1 MRRNFT
7 FVAVLIIVTASI
19 AGGLRTQSARR
30 RSASSNANLTA
41 SSPAEKYEADKIE
54 NDYREA
60 ISTVEEKYAGEVD
73 YEKATQA
80 AIQGMLFTLDPH
92 SVYFSSA
99 DFKKLKEDQ
108 ASSFYGIG
116 VQIVRHDDGVY
127 IQSVVE
133 GTPAARAGL
142 RYGDRIVEVD
152 GKDARDWSS
161 DEVSKHVRG
170 DRTKAVEVKV
180 ERAGEEAAIN
190 FKIVRDAVPLPSIRN
205 AFMISPGTGYVGLI
219 GGFQHT
225 SDDELREKIASLKQD
240 GMRQMVLDLRN
251 NPGGLLDQAI
261 DVASEFLPRDQVIVS
276 VKGRNEYRDPAI
288 YKSNGSDPEDL
299 PLVVL
304 INRNTASA
312 SEIVAGAIQDHGRGL
327 VVGETS
333 FGKGLVQHIFQLPF
347 NTGLTLTTARYYTPY
362 GRSLQRDYSSG
373 SLYDYYVRHDQDD
386 NQQTIQPGQPSP
398 NEPAPS
404 RSTNAPAFR
413 TAAGRV
419 FYGGGG
425 ITPDI
430 EARALSASVVRGRI
444 MEAAFYFTREL
455 AAGTIA
461 GLESYRIDKVAYNR
475 DPKTADYPVNDRVL
489 EAFRAYL
496 RKDASRHLAV
506 AQVDAELDFVK
517 LRLREE
523 ITTAAFGADAGQ
535 RVLLESDPQ
544 ALRAIGVLPDAKRL
558 AEAVRN
564 GTPISRNSTPWRG
577 LSTFPLAPMIEEQD
591 EILVELV
598 AWKLMW
604 RCFWLRSPT
613 KVCTPSTTVAPHE
626 YSSTNF
632 A

>member
-1 MRRNFT
+1 MRRSFT
-7 FVAVLIIVTASI
+7 FLAVLVIVTATI
-19 AGGLRTQSARR
+19 AGGLSAKSARR
-30 RSASSNANLTA
+30 RSASVNAKNAAT
-41 SSPAEKYEADKIE
+41 SPADKYEADRIE

-60 ISTVEEKYAGEVD
+60 IAVVEEHYVNDVD

-92 SVYFSSA
+92 SVYFPA
-99 DFKKLKEDQ
+99 VEFKKLREDQ

-116 VQIVRHDDGVY
+116 VQIQRHDDGVY

-133 GTPAARAGL
+133 STPASRAGL
-142 RYGDRIVEVD
+142 RAGDRVVEVD

-161 DEVSKHVRG
+161 DQVSKNVRG
-170 DRTKAVEVKV
+170 TRGESVMLKV
-180 ERAGEEAAIN
+180 ERAGQEAAQN

-205 AFMISPGTGYVGLI
+205 AFMLSPATGYIGLV

-225 SDDELREKIASLKQD
+225 TDDELRDAISGLKKD
-240 GMRQMVLDLRN
+240 GMRQLVLDLRN

-261 DVASEFLPRDQVIVS
+261 DVASEFLPRQEVIVS
-276 VKGRNEYRDPAI
+276 VKGRSEYHDPVI

-327 VVGETS
+327 IVGETS
-333 FGKGLVQHIFQLPF
+333 FGKGLVQHVFQIVPF
-347 NTGLTLTTARYYTPY
+347 NVGLTLTTARYYTPY

-373 SLYDYYVRHDQDD
+373 SLYDYYVRHDQND
-386 NQQTIQPGQPSP
+386 NQQPTQPGQPSP
-398 NEPAPS
+398 TETGPA

-430 EARALSASVVRGRI
+430 EARALSASALRGRI
-444 MEAAFYFTREL
+444 IEAAFYFTRQL
-455 AAGTIA
+455 TAGTVE
-461 GLESYRIDKVAYNR
+461 GLDSYRVDRVAYNR
-475 DPKTADYPVNDRVL
+475 DPRATDYPINDRVL
-489 EAFRAYL
+489 DTFRNYI
-496 RKDASRHLAV
+496 RKETARHLTV
-506 AQVDAELDFVK
+506 AQVDADLDFVK

-523 ITTAAFGADAGQ
+523 IITATYGADAGQ

-544 ALRAIGVLPDAKRL
+544 ALRAIGVLPEAKRL

-564 GTPISRNSTPWRG
+564 GTPISLNLRNLLLPS
-577 LSTFPLAPMIEEQD
+577 LANGIPESEEPDQ
-591 EILVELV
+591 ILI
-598 AWKLMW
+598 
-604 RCFWLRSPT
+604 
-613 KVCTPSTTVAPHE
+613 
-626 YSSTNF
+626 
-632 A
+632 